1 MAGKSITLKALRAR
15 EGAQVPPRLGLR
27 ILAVFTLI
35 QLLLLAA
42 LLLLYPSAAGAAPV
56 SGEVAVSTRDGYV
69 RLVFTLSEETDAE
82 VRLNNGILVIA
93 FKQPVDVKVGRIAE
107 AASSYVGAARRD
119 PDGSAVRLALTR
131 KVTVNTMAAGEK
143 LFVDLLPEGWTGL
156 PPSLPQEV
164 VEELARRARDAE
176 KKARQQLVTKQQR
189 ALPPVRV
196 RVGMQPTFT
205 RYTFALPELIN
216 VSTKRGDDQ
225 IAFTF
230 EAPIKLDL
238 ADVQAVLPP
247 TVAGIEAQSGHE
259 NITLRFE
266 FIGKVDVRTFREDNN
281 YVIDVVPLG
290 ARGEAEANKSDA
302 PAPVVAETEK
312 AQPSPQKPA
321 EPKRS
326 EPAKAENASIE
337 KPATSSPSPAAPAAS
352 AARMPLPE
360 PAEPPATIPAREIQQ
375 TKPAL
380 PADPAAPV
388 VVEVRR
394 QGESVR
400 LTFPFAVPTPAAVFR
415 RADTIS
421 LVFDSQAPIDINKI
435 AAQSGQTIR
444 NAVVTRSRQGQVIQL
459 KLDRPKLASIGAEG
473 LAWTVVVGDMMLE
486 PTQPLSVLRV
496 VQPGGRA
503 SATIPFDQ
511 PGQLHRI
518 ADEDVGDTLLVV
530 TALGP
535 ARGFLKPQEF
545 VEFGTLVSTHG
556 VVLQPRADDVTAEVS
571 NDKIVV
577 TRPGGLVLSRGR
589 GSMTEPVRA
598 GNDSRPSVPNLFTL
612 DPQKWGFDREGD
624 FGARQTQLV
633 AEAAAA
639 EGARRAPA
647 QLNLARFYLARDLI
661 PEAKGVLD
669 VAASDE
675 QAAAEGTPL
684 LLRAVANV
692 MMGRGADAM
701 KDLSQASVASRTES
715 VLWRSLALAQQG
727 KWSEAREGFRSL
739 ETATATLPV
748 ELQRYAFT
756 EAVRAAVEVRD
767 YGAAQTLLTEF
778 DTLGPA
784 PQRDADLTL
793 LKGRLM
799 EGLGRL
805 SEALTFYRTVA
816 ESNERPAAARAR
828 LREIALRQTI
838 GELNRDD
845 AATALESLTLS
856 WRGDETEAEALQLLG
871 RAYAEEKRHRD
882 AFQIM
887 RTALIVYP
895 NSEMTRRIQDEAAV
909 AFEVAVSGWQRR
921 RDGADRCAQ
930 PVLRFSRFDA
940 GRPARRRDDP
950 QAC

>member
-1 MAGKSITLKALRAR
+1 MAGKSITLKALWAR

-326 EPAKAENASIE
+326 ESAKAENASIE

-352 AARMPLPE
+352 AARMQLPE
-360 PAEPPATIPAREIQQ
+360 PAEPPATIPAREIQN

-394 QGESVR
+394 QGELVR

-415 RADTIS
+415 RADTIT

-473 LAWTVVVGDMMLE
+473 PAWTVVVGDMMLE
-486 PTQPLSVLRV
+486 PTQPLTVLRV
-496 VQPGGRA
+496 VQSGGRA

-518 ADEDVGDTLLVV
+518 GDEDVGDTLLVV

-598 GNDSRPSVPNLFTL
+598 GNDSRPSVPNSVY
-612 DPQKWGFDREGD
+612 
-624 FGARQTQLV
+624 ARS
-633 AEAAAA
+633 AEM
-639 EGARRAPA
+639 
-647 QLNLARFYLARDLI
+647 
-661 PEAKGVLD
+661 GVR
-669 VAASDE
+669 
-675 QAAAEGTPL
+675 P
-684 LLRAVANV
+684 
-692 MMGRGADAM
+692 RG
-701 KDLSQASVASRTES
+701 
-715 VLWRSLALAQQG
+715 
-727 KWSEAREGFRSL
+727 GFR
-739 ETATATLPV
+739 
-748 ELQRYAFT
+748 
-756 EAVRAAVEVRD
+756 
-767 YGAAQTLLTEF
+767 
-778 DTLGPA
+778 
-784 PQRDADLTL
+784 
-793 LKGRLM
+793 
-799 EGLGRL
+799 
-805 SEALTFYRTVA
+805 
-816 ESNERPAAARAR
+816 RPAD
-828 LREIALRQTI
+828 T
-838 GELNRDD
+838 
-845 AATALESLTLS
+845 
-856 WRGDETEAEALQLLG
+856 
-871 RAYAEEKRHRD
+871 
-882 AFQIM
+882 
-887 RTALIVYP
+887 
-895 NSEMTRRIQDEAAV
+895 
-909 AFEVAVSGWQRR
+909 
-921 RDGADRCAQ
+921 
-930 PVLRFSRFDA
+930 
-940 GRPARRRDDP
+940 ARRRSGRSRGC
-950 QAC
+950 AARTGAA